1 MDVKPRNQQWVISI
15 VLVLSL
21 LVLVTVVQVD
31 PAGKFYDP
39 VLAQEEAMLK
49 MGMDPALMGLDPM
62 DPMNPLNRMGTTVVI
77 LDPAAMAAMG
87 HRFGEEGVNFF
98 DVDQGD
104 DSEDSGEQRS
114 VGARSI
120 LGQGTPPPKDDDDND
135 LTVNS
140 ADNCPFIANENQ
152 ENSDSDSFGDVCDNC
167 PNDNNENQIDSDGDG
182 IGDACDDSDGDGVND
197 DTDICPSE
205 DATGYDNN
213 SDGCID
219 DSDSDGVVDPGDA
232 FPNDSTETTDT
243 DNDGVGNNADAFPN
257 DPNETTDADGDGIG
271 DNSDACPNEAVTGID
286 NNADGCNDPDADGDG
301 IEDSLDNCPN
311 APNPDQANWDSD
323 SAGDACDDSDGDG
336 VFDSTDDG
344 DSDGIMDVYDS
355 CPATPA
361 GSTVGST
368 GCSTSQTDSDGDSVY
383 DNTDLCPNT
392 PTGETVNSE
401 GCSESQT
408 DGDGD
413 GVMDST
419 DLCPNEAATAPDAD
433 GDGCTDPLED
443 LVDTTGLEQGAAVVE
458 QVVEW
463 TNLENEE
470 VITTEAPTLTETE
483 VLNNEKTV
491 TVSSDYAYQNVL
503 TYATIPN
510 KAQSKVKLHW
520 MINGVKTDVTAR
532 EDFNV
537 TFYDE
542 DSDGLVDKMSW
553 ITPHLSTQEFVISFD
568 EEIGVV
574 LQIYLEEDH
583 NFNSGPYPIDN
594 NIIITVENSTVEG
607 EVMVAGEVDI
617 LITLPDGTTTTQAST
632 EWTFSGAG
640 TETISAVLTLVSDST
655 INGSETRNLNIYNG
669 LNAVITSPTDNTE
682 INPGVLISFTES
694 SNTLTEPIT
703 SWILDLGDE
712 STPWGTLGILGNQQA
727 CFSSTNITNSC
738 VSGILKNSDTQG
750 DPCACS
756 SYTPKIYPT
765 TTIETSVPPG
775 IRYHTY
781 DSQYDCGIDGIC
793 SVTLTVSSEN
803 YTATDT
809 INLKFE
815 QPEVE
820 TNDTPSTT
828 AEICAEFPNLAMCQ
842 DTPPVTLDSTF
853 DPMTTETRGQTNFV
867 AQTPPPPVTDP
878 DPLGSTGSDDSEGS
892 GIGGIVIIL
901 LLLSAVAGGG
911 FFMWKRGM
919 FEKLKARFQKKS
931 TESITPADTTQKA
944 TDNMQQ
950 PDTTQQ
956 PATQQPT
963 ASISDYISK
972 AKAAGESDV
981 VIRQNLKNAGWSE
994 DEINKNL

>member
-1 MDVKPRNQQWVISI
+1 MVSKPRNQQWVISI

-21 LVLVTVVQVD
+21 AILVTVVQVD
-31 PAGKFYDP
+31 PSGKFYDP
-39 VLAQEEAMLK
+39 VLAQEEAMMK
-49 MGMDPALMGLDPM
+49 MGLDPL
-62 DPMNPLNRMGTTVVI
+62 DPNLQLYRPGQGVI
-77 LDPAAMAAMG
+77 IADPAALAALD
-87 HRFGEEGVNFF
+87 HRFGSQGANLFT
-98 DVDQGD
+98 DNQGD
-104 DSEDSGEQRS
+104 EGEQRQTRS
-114 VGARSI
+114 SPMSDPGQEDPPADSEPEQAAAPAATPAPAAEPAGAISP
-120 LGQGTPPPKDDDDND
+120 TPPD
-135 LTVNS
+135 T
-140 ADNCPFIANENQ
+140 
-152 ENSDSDSFGDVCDNC
+152 DSDTIPDSSDNC
-167 PNDNNENQIDSDGDG
+167 PNIANTNQADGDTDG
-182 IGDACDDSDGDGVND
+182 IG
-197 DTDICPSE
+197 
-205 DATGYDNN
+205 N
-213 SDGCID
+213 SC
-219 DSDSDGVVDPGDA
+219 
-232 FPNDSTETTDT
+232 
-243 DNDGVGNNADAFPN
+243 
-257 DPNETTDADGDGIG
+257 
-271 DNSDACPNEAVTGID
+271 
-286 NNADGCNDPDADGDG
+286 
-301 IEDSLDNCPN
+301 DNCPN

-336 VFDSTDDG
+336 VFDSTDDD
-344 DSDGIMDVYDS
+344 DSDGVMDVYDFCS
-355 CPATPA
+355 STPA
-361 GSTVGST
+361 
-368 GCSTSQTDSDGDSVY
+368 
-383 DNTDLCPNT
+383 
-392 PTGETVNSE
+392 GETVNSE
-401 GCSESQT
+401 GCSASQTDSDGDGVYDNTDSCPNTPSTETANSEGCSISQT

-413 GVMDST
+413 GVYDSV
-419 DLCPNEAATAPDAD
+419 DSCPFEAATGNDND
-433 GDGCTDPLED
+433 GDGCIDPTPPPEG

-463 TNLENEE
+463 TNLETEE
-470 VITTEAPTLTETE
+470 VITTDAPTLTETE

-574 LQIYLEEDH
+574 LQIYIEENHD
-583 NFNSGPYPIDN
+583 FNSGPYPIDN

-607 EVMVAGEVDI
+607 ELMTAGEVDV
-617 LITLPDGTTTTQAST
+617 LITLPDGTTTTQTST
-632 EWTFSGAG
+632 EWTFSESG
-640 TETISAVLTLVSDST
+640 TETISVLLTLASDST
-655 INGSETRNLNIYNG
+655 VNGSETRSLTIYNG
-669 LNAVITSPTDNTE
+669 LNAVIATPADNTE
-682 INPGVLISFTES
+682 INPGALISFTES
-694 SNTLTEPIT
+694 STSLTEPIT

-727 CFSSTNITNSC
+727 CFSSINLTNSC
-738 VSGILKNSDTQG
+738 VSGIVKSSDTQG

-756 SYTPKIYPT
+756 SYTPNIYPT
-765 TTIETSVPPG
+765 TTIETSVAPG
-775 IRYHTY
+775 VRYHKY
-781 DSQYDCGIDGIC
+781 DSEYDCGIDGIC
-793 SVTLTVSSEN
+793 PITLTVSSEN

-815 QPEVE
+815 QPEVTE
-820 TNDTPSTT
+820 DDTPSTT

-842 DTPPVTLDSTF
+842 DTPPVPINTSF

-867 AQTPPPPVTDP
+867 SQTPSTPVTDP
-878 DPLGSTGSDDSEGS
+878 DPLGSIGSDDDSEGS
-892 GIGGIVIIL
+892 GIGGIVLIL

-919 FEKLKARFQKKS
+919 FENLKARFQKK
-931 TESITPADTTQKA
+931 TVEPTTTA
-944 TDNMQQ
+944 
-950 PDTTQQ
+950 DTTQQ
-956 PATQQPT
+956 PTDSTQQPK